1 MAQADLVFYNYI
13 LKCFVLIDL
22 KTDKITHQDVGQMDM
37 YIRMYDELK
46 KGADDNPTLGIV
58 LCTETDEDIARYSV
72 LHGNERLFASK
83 YKLYLPTEHCTRQLH
98 YSLSNENSIDIVLF
112 VNGIP
117 VVSMELKCQFTGQS
131 VANAIEQYK
140 FDRRGKDAIFTFKE
154 RVLVHFAVD
163 LTQIYMTTRLEGEK
177 TYFLPFNQG
186 SNGAGRV
193 GGKGNPVNES
203 GYDTAYL

>member
-131 VANAIEQYK
+131 TANAIE
-140 FDRRGKDAIFTFKE
+140 R
-154 RVLVHFAVD
+154 
-163 LTQIYMTTRLEGEK
+163 
-177 TYFLPFNQG
+177 P
-186 SNGAGRV
+186 
-193 GGKGNPVNES
+193 
-203 GYDTAYL
+203 